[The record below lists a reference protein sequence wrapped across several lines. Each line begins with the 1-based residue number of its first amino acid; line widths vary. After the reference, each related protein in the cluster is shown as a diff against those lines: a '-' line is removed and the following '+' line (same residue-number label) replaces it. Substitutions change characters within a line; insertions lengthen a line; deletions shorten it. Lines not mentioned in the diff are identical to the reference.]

1 MKSIRFT
8 QAWGAW
14 SALAVSVVL
23 LVPGCAERSTPT
35 SPTDDVASGL
45 ALKSKHKIKSE
56 RFGSRIDN
64 PYFPLIPGTVFTYE
78 GTTDG
83 EDELIRTT
91 VTHRTERIMG
101 VNTTVVL
108 DSAYVNGSLVEAT
121 EDYYAQDRAGN
132 VWYFGED
139 TKEFDEEGNVV
150 STEGTWRAGVDDA
163 EPGII
168 MKADPEV
175 GDEYAQEN
183 APDVAEDQAKV
194 LSVDESVEVPYGQ
207 FSSVLQTEES
217 TPLEP
222 GAIEHKFYA
231 RNVGFVMSESVSGGN
246 EVVELVQVSRFGES
260 RRGGGHIGKR
270 GGKDDDDD
278 DKNDRKHGRKH
289 FRR

>member
-1 MKSIRFT
+1 
-8 QAWGAW
+8 
-14 SALAVSVVL
+14 
-23 LVPGCAERSTPT
+23 
-35 SPTDDVASGL
+35 
-45 ALKSKHKIKSE
+45 
-56 RFGSRIDN
+56 
-64 PYFPLIPGTVFTYE
+64 
-78 GTTDG
+78 
-83 EDELIRTT
+83 
-91 VTHRTERIMG
+91 MG